1 MVWGEGSVVKG
12 VDLFVEGE
20 SCLLKLVSLAP
31 ASSLVVLNV
40 RWRKVDPFGAGR
52 FRPGVLEEEF

>member
-1 MVWGEGSVVKG
+1 MVKG

-40 RWRKVDPFGAGR
+40 RWRKVDLFGAGR
-52 FRPGVLEEEF
+52 FRPGVLEKES